1 MDELDD
7 LEDIYFGKR
16 KIKDPKEQAKLAGLY
31 KYCWFMNPPKKPS
44 IHVPYNLL
52 VCLARVAPKGSEL
65 RFVAEKLREYGYLR
79 NSLTSDLKRR
89 VKYAL
94 NWVRDFEETTET
106 TVELSDNEKEA
117 VAQLIEKLRST
128 EDPDVIQSSIFEIA
142 RTNGIKPGRFF
153 RILYLILLG
162 IEYGPR
168 LGPYLIDMGKDNA
181 IKMLKRS
188 LGS

>member
-1 MDELDD
+1 M
-7 LEDIYFGKR
+7 
-16 KIKDPKEQAKLAGLY
+16 
-31 KYCWFMNPPKKPS
+31 
-44 IHVPYNLL
+44 
-52 VCLARVAPKGSEL
+52 
-65 RFVAEKLREYGYLR
+65 
-79 NSLTSDLKRR
+79 
-89 VKYAL
+89 
-94 NWVRDFEETTET
+94 
-106 TVELSDNEKEA
+106 
-117 VAQLIEKLRST
+117 AQLIEKLRST
-128 EDPDVIQSSIFEIA
+128 EDPDVIQSSIFKIA